1 MRRLRVMLL
10 AFNVHGYH
18 SLALGYLKAYALRDE
33 GLRGNVDIEIV
44 DFSAEATS
52 SRQVLYYLS
61 RMAPD
66 VVGISCYCWGM
77 NTIVEVCAQLKQVLP
92 RTTLV
97 LGGPEAGPIAE
108 AWLARLPSVD
118 AVVRGEG
125 EATFADLLGALAR
138 KRGLRE
144 VLGIIFR
151 EGGQLFATPPR
162 PLIEDLNE
170 IPSPYISGVLPP
182 REGVTY
188 LETFRGCP
196 FRCAYCYEGKNFP
209 KLRYFDP
216 ERTRAEVEWLASSGV
231 VSEFSF
237 VDSVFNL
244 RPSKTAELAE
254 IIATAGRGRCR
265 LHTIEVVAET
275 ITERTIEALRR
286 AGVGS
291 VEMGPQTVNPDTLKN
306 VHRFHNPERFAR
318 ALRLLRAAGIRTLC
332 DLIVGLPGDDFFKV
346 LHSART
352 VFSLQPDRVVFSIL
366 HVLPGT
372 YLWEHGGEKYG
383 LSFDPK
389 PPHIALGC
397 RSFPFEDLVRAE
409 IMCKAL
415 DTEYN
420 LCIK

>member
-1 MRRLRVMLL
+1 MRKLRVVLCSV
-10 AFNVHGYH
+10 NVCGYH
-18 SLALGYLKAYALRDE
+18 SLALGYLKAFALKDE
-33 GLRGNVDIEIV
+33 AIREAVDIEIIDFCV
-44 DFSAEATS
+44 DCNNP
-52 SRQVLYYLS
+52 RQELYYLA
-61 RMAPD
+61 RKRPD
-66 VVGISCYCWGM
+66 VVGFSCYCWGM
-77 NTIVEVCAQLKQVLP
+77 NQIVEVCAQLKSVLP
-92 RTTLV
+92 ATMLI

-108 AWLARLPSVD
+108 GWLVRLPGVD
-118 AVVRGEG
+118 AVVKGEG
-125 EATFADLLGALAR
+125 EATFADLLAALLH
-138 KRGLRE
+138 KRSLKTVSGLS
-144 VLGIIFR
+144 FR
-151 EGGQLFATPPR
+151 EDGQLFLTPPR

-170 IPSPYISGVLPP
+170 IPSPYLTGVLPP

-216 ERTRAEVEWLASSGV
+216 ARTRAEVEWLAASGEV
-231 VSEFSF
+231 QQFSF

-244 RPSKTAELAE
+244 RPNKTAELAE
-254 IIATAGRGRCR
+254 IIATAGQGRCR

-275 ITERTIEALRR
+275 ITEKTIRAFKR
-286 AGVGS
+286 AGIDS
-291 VEMGPQTVNPDTLKN
+291 VEMGPQTVNPGTLKN

-318 ALRLLRAAGIRTLC
+318 ALGLLREAGIRTLC

-352 VFSLQPDRVVFSIL
+352 VFASQPDRVVFSIL

-372 YLWEHGGEKYG
+372 VLWEQGGERFG
-383 LSFDPK
+383 LTFDPK

-409 IMCKAL
+409 VMCKAL
-415 DTEYN
+415 DREYN
-420 LCIK
+420 LYIK

>member
-1 MRRLRVMLL
+1 MRRLRVMLC

-18 SLALGYLKAYALRDE
+18 SLALGYLKAYALKDE
-33 GLRGNVDIEIV
+33 FLRTSVDIEIV
-44 DFSAEATS
+44 DFSTEAAAP
-52 SRQVLYYLS
+52 RQVLYYLS

-66 VVGISCYCWGM
+66 IVGFSCYCWGM
-77 NTIVEVCAQLKQVLP
+77 NQIVEICAQLKYILP
-92 RTTLV
+92 RATIV

-108 AWLARLPSVD
+108 AWLARLPAVD

-125 EATFADLLGALAR
+125 EATFADLLGALSR

-144 VLGIIFR
+144 VAGLVFR
-151 EGGQLFATPPR
+151 EGNQLFATAPR
-162 PLIEDLNE
+162 PLIADLNE
-170 IPSPYISGVLPP
+170 IPSPYLSGVLPP

-216 ERTRAEVEWLASSGV
+216 ERTRAEVEWLASSGAV
-231 VSEFSF
+231 HRFSF

-244 RPSKTAELAE
+244 RPGKTAELAE
-254 IIATAGRGRCR
+254 IIATAGRGQCR

-275 ITERTIEALRR
+275 ITEKTIAAFKQ
-286 AGVGS
+286 AGIDS
-291 VEMGPQTVNPDTLKN
+291 VEMGPQTVNPGTLKN
-306 VHRFHNPERFAR
+306 VHRFHNPERFAK
-318 ALRLLRAAGIRTLC
+318 ALRLLRQAGIRTLC

-346 LHSART
+346 LHSGRT
-352 VFSLQPDRVVFSIL
+352 VFALQPDRVVFSIL

-372 YLWEHGGEKYG
+372 YLWEHGGEKFG
-383 LSFDPK
+383 LTFDPK
-389 PPHIALGC
+389 PPHIAIGC
-397 RSFPFEDLVRAE
+397 RSFPFEELVRAE

-415 DTEYN
+415 DKEYN
-420 LCIK
+420 LYIK